1 MIKKFE
7 APLVWLV
14 FFLLLGG
21 VVGPNL
27 YFALLLIAIIIH
39 FM

>member
-21 VVGPNL
+21 VVGANL